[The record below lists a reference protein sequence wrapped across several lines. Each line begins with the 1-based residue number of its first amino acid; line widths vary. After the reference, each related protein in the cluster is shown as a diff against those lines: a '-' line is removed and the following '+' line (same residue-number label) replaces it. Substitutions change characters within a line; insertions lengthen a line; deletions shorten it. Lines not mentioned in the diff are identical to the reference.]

1 MYKGRSCFVC
11 TVGIKH
17 KTVNQSRIL
26 TETIVMAFKCFVNIR
41 KLSYCLI
48 FATII
53 SCVNVCE
60 QPVSILME
68 SII

>member
-1 MYKGRSCFVC
+1 MHKGRSCLVC

-26 TETIVMAFKCFVNIR
+26 TETIVMAFKCVVNIR

-48 FATII
+48 YATII
-53 SCVNVCE
+53 SCIIVYEESVG
-60 QPVSILME
+60 ILME

>member
-1 MYKGRSCFVC
+1 MHKGRSCLVC

-26 TETIVMAFKCFVNIR
+26 TETIVMAFKYVVNIR
-41 KLSYCLI
+41 KLIYCLI
-48 FATII
+48 YATII

-60 QPVSILME
+60 QPVIILME
-68 SII
+68 SIS